1 MVNLLVK
8 DFFIHKIMLLGM
20 LAGIFLY
27 MLLDV
32 SVIRVGILFTLAIVM
47 HIFASDEKKSIQT
60 LLSSLPYTRREI
72 VSSRYLSAITVAL
85 LVIAVIA
92 ISDYAVNQQIPD
104 WKQFLLVAGM
114 AMLAFSF
121 YFPFSY
127 RFASKYLLIALI
139 GAFLIYLLVIRFIVS
154 DLNDLIRSMTT
165 NILEL
170 NDMQLWIGA
179 GILIILL
186 YILSWMVSVRIY
198 EKKVF

>member
-1 MVNLLVK
+1 MVNLLIK
-8 DFFIHKIMLLGM
+8 DFFIHKIMLLCM

-32 SVIRVGILFTLAIVM
+32 SVMLVGILFTLAIVM
-47 HIFASDEKKSIQT
+47 HIFTSDEKKSIQM

-72 VSSRYLSAITVAL
+72 VSSRYLSAIIYAL
-85 LVIAVIA
+85 LVIGAVA

-104 WKQFLLVAGM
+104 WKQFLFVAGV

-139 GAFLIYLLVIRFIVS
+139 GTFLIYLFLMRFLVPN
-154 DLNDLIRSMTT
+154 LNDLTRSMTT
-165 NILEL
+165 KILEL
-170 NDMQLWIGA
+170 HDMQLWLGA
-179 GILIILL
+179 GALLIILYL
-186 YILSWMVSVRIY
+186 LSWKISVRIY